1 MNKEL
6 QTILTQIKTLAK
18 EENLRPQE
26 ITKGMLLKNGII
38 SEWMLRKF
46 GGVSAI
52 MKAHFPVD
60 DKDLLEIKK
69 LNDTK
74 KYISKLERELSE
86 KRLTEEMILTSIS
99 EGISKI
105 TLPKVKVQKTKKSKK
120 RNMTMELMISDVH
133 YGKKS
138 ETFNLAIC
146 RKRMVEL
153 AEVFIREV
161 ESSKKEHNVEH
172 IIIALLGDI
181 IESYTMHGVESALS
195 SEFSNSVQVKEA
207 IESLFFDIILPIS
220 SLGIPITIP
229 AVSGNHDR
237 VESNRTMQNPGE
249 NNLTWI
255 IYNSLNLL
263 IKQSKLDQVKMIIP
277 KDSFVVLNIYG
288 NNALYE
294 HTDNVKA
301 STEVAFENHIQKRS
315 TQIGKVI
322 DFLRG
327 GHWHKYLCYGRGRI
341 IINESVPGQDS
352 YARVLGYDSHA
363 GQTINYYIETK
374 ERPTCFYKSFPVYL
388 K

>member
-6 QTILTQIKTLAK
+6 ELILKQIKTLSK
-18 EENLRPQE
+18 EEGLRPQE
-26 ITKGMLLKNGII
+26 VTKGMLLKNGTI

-86 KRLTEEMILTSIS
+86 KKLTEEMILTSIS

-105 TLPKVKVQKTKKSKK
+105 SIPKFKTPKIKKTNK
-120 RNMTMELMISDVH
+120 RRMTMELMVSDVH

-138 ETFNLAIC
+138 DTFNLAIC
-146 RKRMVEL
+146 RKRMKEL
-153 AEVFIREV
+153 TEVFLREV
-161 ESSKKEHNVEH
+161 ESSRKEHNVHH

-181 IESYTMHGVESALS
+181 IESYTMHGVESSLS

-207 IESLFFDIILPIS
+207 IESLFFDVILPVS
-220 SLGIPITIP
+220 SLGIPVTIP

-263 IKQSKLDQVKMIIP
+263 IKQTGLKHVQMIIP
-277 KDSFVVLNIYG
+277 KDSFVVLDIYG

-301 STEVAFENHIQKRS
+301 ATEVAFENHIQKRS

-363 GQTINYYIETK
+363 GQTINYYIETN